1 MKCPDC
7 DGRVKYKQANC
18 RDCGRSLMD
27 LDFDRLQ
34 SEMNEKKKKV
44 IIASFLAVVL
54 LVGGVITKGFVDDRR
69 EKQVAMEMAEL
80 AEIEA
85 QAAIKAAQE
94 ERARDLAERNDY
106 SWVPSGFTKFS
117 VNNNI
122 AYKTISYDAADCY
135 SQCWGFIAISRDYC
149 SSIRI
154 EANITRGDVI
164 LDSSSD
170 SESNIPAQT
179 RVIMKLTS
187 SADLPWSASVTEAT
201 CT

>member
-1 MKCPDC
+1 
-7 DGRVKYKQANC
+7 
-18 RDCGRSLMD
+18 MD

-34 SEMNEKKKKV
+34 SEMNQRKKKL
-44 IIASFLAVVL
+44 IIASFLVVVL
-54 LVGGVITKGFVDDRR
+54 LVSGTLTKSFIDDRR
-69 EKQVAMEMAEL
+69 EKRVAMELAEL
-80 AEIEA
+80 AKVEA
-85 QAAIKAAQE
+85 QAAIEAERA

-106 SWVPSGFTKFS
+106 SWVPSGFSKFR
-117 VNNNI
+117 VNNNM
-122 AYKTISYDAADCY
+122 AYKTIGYDAADCY

-149 SSIRI
+149 STLRI

-170 SESNIPAQT
+170 SESNTPAQT
-179 RVIMKLTS
+179 RVILKITS

>member
-7 DGRVKYKQANC
+7 DGKVKFQQANC
-18 RDCGRSLMD
+18 QDCGRSLHD
-27 LDFDRLQ
+27 LDFERLQ
-34 SEMNEKKKKV
+34 RETNQKKKKV
-44 IIASFLAVVL
+44 IIASSLAILL
-54 LVGGVITKGFVDDRR
+54 LVGGVATKGVIDDRR
-69 EKQVAMEMAEL
+69 EKQLAIEL
-80 AEIEA
+80 AEIARVEA
-85 QAAIKAAQE
+85 KAAIEAERA
-94 ERARDLAERNDY
+94 ERARELAERNDY

-117 VNNNI
+117 VNNNM

-135 SQCWGFIAISRDYC
+135 SQCWGFLAISRDYC

-154 EANITRGDVI
+154 EANITRKDVI

-179 RVIMKLTS
+179 RVIMKITS